1 MEIYTVDLLT
11 PSGLVEYPA
20 YKSQQ
25 AELESAGNLMPIAF
39 YPFDGDSTLQVVGVR
54 LTSASMSK
62 DLPVD
67 IPLSLF
73 VGDVVTFGVG
83 MLSIDEAKPSIQR
96 GAAYVAQVRA
106 RQALVELMED
116 ESPYYATQSMPEP
129 DNDFS
134 AVFVS
139 SSHQNPNYFN
149 TGYVDGVR
157 FYDFACSADV
167 LFIRSAATSHQFLS
181 EFLAVLSGRR
191 GRYWQFDRNITIQKC
206 GEVENST
213 PLISGRVYQ
222 QMAQVS
228 LTMTFTFRHYETEG
242 WLTSATVNEECSS
255 VTVTATGEK

>member
-1 MEIYTVDLLT
+1 MEVYTVDLLS
-11 PSGLVEYPA
+11 PSGVVEYPS

-25 AELESAGNLMPIAF
+25 AEIGNEGNLMPIAF
-39 YPFDGDSTLQVVGVR
+39 YPFDGESALPVVGVR
-54 LTSASMSK
+54 LTASGVST
-62 DLPVD
+62 DLP
-67 IPLSLF
+67 ISISLF
-73 VGDVVTFGVG
+73 VGDVVTFSVG
-83 MLSIDEAKPSIQR
+83 MITVDVAKPSIHR

-106 RQALVELMED
+106 RQALVDLMGE
-116 ESPYYATQSMPEP
+116 ESPYYATQTMPEP

-149 TGYVDGVR
+149 TGYAEGIR
-157 FYDFACSADV
+157 FYDFACTAEV
-167 LFIRSAATSHQFLS
+167 LFIRSAATSHQYLS
-181 EFLAVLSGRR
+181 EFLAVLAGRR
-191 GRYWQFDRNITIQKC
+191 GRYWQFDRSMTIQKW

-228 LTMTFTFRHYETEG
+228 LTLAFTFRHYENEG
-242 WLTSATVNEECSS
+242 WLTSATVNEEHSS